1 MAPRSPLNGI
11 GLRLLAAFLITA
23 MSAMVAVATRE
34 VGLGQIVF
42 WRSAVALIPIC
53 AYMAWCREFP
63 SAIATRRP
71 GLHLT
76 RSLFGALSMA
86 LSFLSLAWLPVAN
99 AQALG
104 YLAPVL
110 TLPLAAW
117 ILGERIGP
125 LAWGAAALGFGG
137 VLLMLGAALEAPGQ
151 GALIGVAAGLGY
163 AVTMAFVRVHIKAM
177 TAVERPA
184 TIAFWFAVVSALA
197 GLATWP
203 FGWAMP
209 SPQMMLWL
217 LGAGLMGGLAHVAA
231 TEAAARAP
239 VAVLAPFDFTG
250 LVWALLFDAALFG
263 VMPDGL
269 GLMGVAAITG
279 AALLVSFAAWALGGR
294 PRESP
299 ARQNRGHA
307 RLAATGNGR
316 RGRWKR

>member
-1 MAPRSPLNGI
+1 MTANTSLNGI

-53 AYMAWCREFP
+53 AYMAICREFP
-63 SAIATRRP
+63 AAIATTRP

-86 LSFLSLAWLPVAN
+86 LSFVSLAYLPVAN

-104 YLAPVL
+104 FLAPVL
-110 TLPLAAW
+110 TLPLAALL
-117 ILGERIGP
+117 LGERIGP
-125 LAWGAAALGFGG
+125 MVWGAAALGFAG
-137 VLLMLGAALEAPGQ
+137 VLAMLGSALEAPGQ

-163 AVTMAFVRVHIKAM
+163 AVTMAFVRVHIKSM
-177 TAVERPA
+177 TASERPS
-184 TIAFWFAVVSALA
+184 TIAFWFAAVSALA

-203 FGWAMP
+203 FGWEMP
-209 SPQMMLWL
+209 STEMLAWL
-217 LGAGLMGGLAHVAA
+217 IGAGLTGGLAHVAA
-231 TEAAARAP
+231 TEAVARAP

-250 LVWALLFDAALFG
+250 LIWALMFDAVLFG

-269 GLMGVAAITG
+269 GVVGVVAITG
-279 AALLVSFAAWALGGR
+279 AALMVTFAAWQPGR
-294 PRESP
+294 
-299 ARQNRGHA
+299 NR
-307 RLAATGNGR
+307 RPSR
-316 RGRWKR
+316 

>member
-1 MAPRSPLNGI
+1 MAEHSPLNGI
-11 GLRLLAAFLITA
+11 GLRLLAAFLVTA

-53 AYMAWCREFP
+53 AYMALCREFP

-86 LSFLSLAWLPVAN
+86 LSFVSLAYLPVAN

-110 TLPLAAW
+110 TLPLAALV
-117 ILGERIGP
+117 LGERIGP
-125 LAWGAAALGFGG
+125 GVWVAAALGFGG
-137 VLLMLGAALEAPGQ
+137 VLAMLGSALEAPGQ

-163 AVTMAFVRVHIKAM
+163 AVTMAFVRVHIKSI
-177 TAVERPA
+177 TASERPS
-184 TIAFWFAVVSALA
+184 TIAFWFAAVSALA

-203 FGWAMP
+203 FGWEMP
-209 SPQMMLWL
+209 SAQMLGWL
-217 LGAGLMGGLAHVAA
+217 IGAGLTGGLAHVAA
-231 TEAAARAP
+231 TEAVARAP
-239 VAVLAPFDFTG
+239 VGVLAPFDFTG
-250 LVWALLFDAALFG
+250 LVWALMFDAVLFG

-269 GLMGVAAITG
+269 GMLGVAAITG
-279 AALLVSFAAWALGGR
+279 AAVMVTLATWR
-294 PRESP
+294 PGAGS
-299 ARQNRGHA
+299 ARRA
-307 RLAATGNGR
+307 
-316 RGRWKR
+316 K

>member
-1 MAPRSPLNGI
+1 MSARTPLNGI

-23 MSAMVAVATRE
+23 MSAMVAMATRE
-34 VGLGQIVF
+34 VGLGQVVF

-53 AYMAWCREFP
+53 LYMALCREFP
-63 SAIATRRP
+63 SAIAAKRP

-117 ILGERIGP
+117 FLGERIGP
-125 LAWGAAALGFGG
+125 MVWGAAALGFGG
-137 VLLMLGAALEAPGQ
+137 VLAMLGSALEAPGQ

-163 AVTMAFVRVHIKAM
+163 AVTMAVLRVHIKAM
-177 TAVERPA
+177 TASERPS
-184 TIAFWFAVVSALA
+184 TIAFWFAAVSALA

-203 FGWAMP
+203 SGWDAP
-209 SPQMMLWL
+209 SGEMLGWL
-217 LGAGLMGGLAHVAA
+217 IGAGLTGGLAHVAA
-231 TEAAARAP
+231 TEAVARAP

-250 LVWALLFDAALFG
+250 LVWALLFDAVLFG
-263 VMPDGL
+263 AMPDGL
-269 GLMGVAAITG
+269 GLLGVAAITG
-279 AALLVSFAAWALGGR
+279 AALLVTFASWRPGAQPGPVR
-294 PRESP
+294 PR
-299 ARQNRGHA
+299 
-307 RLAATGNGR
+307 
-316 RGRWKR
+316 